1 MKNKKFNRKELQL
14 ISIINEAKS
23 WVSCNCELEVDK
35 IDDGWYAGEY
45 DPRYGFRQFDY
56 YQYKEPLITADE
68 VEHYNVDMVK
78 VFDHYDVAYCG

>member
-35 IDDGWYAGEY
+35 IDDGWYAGE
-45 DPRYGFRQFDY
+45 
-56 YQYKEPLITADE
+56 LIR
-68 VEHYNVDMVK
+68 DMDSGSSTIINIK
-78 VFDHYDVAYCG
+78 NL